1 MRSSPDPFRVVTND
15 LGNGRDGLGE
25 LKMIGITVSWL
36 GAGLNSVRF
45 ENHKNE
51 KAQVVGYDVRRQFAR
66 NVIRIYLKFID

>member
-36 GAGLNSVRF
+36 GAGLNSVR
-45 ENHKNE
+45 K
-51 KAQVVGYDVRRQFAR
+51 DS
-66 NVIRIYLKFID
+66 RITRMRKHRLSVMMSDDNSLGM